1 MTEENKSVKNFPNLR
16 FPEFEGEWEIRCL
29 EEFIDVIS
37 GIALKSDEIIEFE
50 KGTPILRGINITE
63 GFIRHSKEIDRF
75 YPKKINEKTEKFIL
89 KINDLVIGMDG
100 SKVGK
105 NVALIDEKNIGSI
118 LIQRVAR
125 IRALNSAN
133 IHFIF
138 QKIFSSEFIKYVDLV
153 NTSSGIPHISLQQIK
168 DFKTSFPLNILEQEK
183 IASFLS
189 LLDSRIQTQKKIIEQ
204 LETLMRAN
212 REKLFSQKLRFK
224 DDGGN
229 YFSDWSL
236 TELKNVCSII
246 GGGTPDTQKSEFWN
260 GNIQWFTPTEIKSN
274 FVFKSERTISELG
287 LKNSSAKILPKG
299 SILLTTRAT
308 IGEVAIAQEECTTNQ
323 GFQSLIVKENCNNV
337 FLFHWIKENKLEL
350 IKRANGSTFP
360 EISKS
365 EIEVIK
371 ILLPSINE
379 QTKIANC
386 LSSIQE
392 KIDTERHILEKLD
405 LQKKFLLAN
414 LFV

>member
-1 MTEENKSVKNFPNLR
+1 MKEENKSVKNFPNLR
-16 FPEFEGEWEIRCL
+16 FPGFEGEWEIRYL
-29 EEFIDVIS
+29 GDFIDVIS

-63 GFIRHSKEIDRF
+63 GFIRHNKEIDRF
-75 YPKKINEKTEKFIL
+75 YPKTLNEKTEKFIL

-133 IHFIF
+133 INFIF

-189 LLDSRIQTQKKIIEQ
+189 LLDSRIQTQKKIIEDLRLLKKNITKKIFNQ
-204 LETLMRAN
+204 QIKFKNTNQEEFSNWELTSLENILIKYEEKSTYSNQYPILTSARTGIYFQKDYFDDNEVASKDNTGYNVVPKGYFTYRHMSDDTIFKFNINDICDKGIVSTLYPVFTTTGVNDYFLKEYLNEGQEFKNYALLQKQGGSRTYMYFN
-212 REKLFSQKLRFK
+212 KLSKLML
-224 DDGGN
+224 
-229 YFSDWSL
+229 YFPPID
-236 TELKNVCSII
+236 EQNKIA
-246 GGGTPDTQKSEFWN
+246 EF
-260 GNIQWFTPTEIKSN
+260 
-274 FVFKSERTISELG
+274 L
-287 LKNSSAKILPKG
+287 KILDNK
-299 SILLTTRAT
+299 INLENDLLT
-308 IGEVAIAQEECTTNQ
+308 
-323 GFQSLIVKENCNNV
+323 KYEN
-337 FLFHWIKENKLEL
+337 
-350 IKRANGSTFP
+350 
-360 EISKS
+360 
-365 EIEVIK
+365 
-371 ILLPSINE
+371 
-379 QTKIANC
+379 
-386 LSSIQE
+386 
-392 KIDTERHILEKLD
+392 
-405 LQKKFLLAN
+405 QKKYLLQN